1 MQVQAWLMVCEPT
14 EQTAQEIQ
22 DRLALSAGSVGT
34 ALRQLV
40 AAGVLERVSRA
51 GERRIFDRIA
61 SNSRDGP
68 LQVKL
73 RALPRMREVADRG
86 IAAAG
91 HDVDFRLTDMRDD
104 AFTWFEH
111 HLREHIAQRAINQP
125 GDRPST
131 SAPWATEPGDVT
143 TGPGLS
149 ASSWV

>member
-22 DRLALSAGSVGT
+22 DRLALSAGSVST

-40 AAGVLERVSRA
+40 AAGVLERVSRP

-73 RALPRMREVADRG
+73 RALPRMREVADRRIG
-86 IAAAG
+86 CRRSRR
-91 HDVDFRLTDMRDD
+91 RLPPHRH
-104 AFTWFEH
+104 ARRRVHLVRH
-111 HLREHIAQRAINQP
+111 HLREHIAQRAI
-125 GDRPST
+125 
-131 SAPWATEPGDVT
+131 
-143 TGPGLS
+143 
-149 ASSWV
+149 